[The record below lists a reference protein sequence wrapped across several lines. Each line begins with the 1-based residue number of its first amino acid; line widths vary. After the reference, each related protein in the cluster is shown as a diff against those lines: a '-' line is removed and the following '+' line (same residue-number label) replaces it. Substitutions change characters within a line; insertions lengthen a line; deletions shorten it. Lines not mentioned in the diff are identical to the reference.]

1 MSDPQREAT
10 AIEARLRALG
20 DPERAANEARYLKSE
35 RRHLGVRV
43 PEVRREARA
52 TAKSVTTRRQ
62 LTALA
67 RALWDSPV
75 HERRCCAAYLLQA
88 RAELLAPADLA
99 LLERLIR
106 EAETWALVDVLAAS
120 VVGPLLLAHPEAAE
134 RIDRWARD
142 RDFWVRRAA
151 LLSQLPAAR
160 EGRSLQRFFRYAD
173 AMLEER
179 EFFIRKAIGWVLRE
193 ASKSRPEEVYLWL
206 LPRAGRASGVT
217 YREAVKYL
225 PPGQR
230 ESLWLTRT
238 AATGGR

>member
-1 MSDPQREAT
+1 MSGPEREA
-10 AIEARLRALG
+10 AQIEANLRALAR
-20 DPERAANEARYLKSE
+20 PERAANEARYLKSRLE
-35 RRHLGVRV
+35 HIGARV
-43 PEVRREARA
+43 PEVRHEATRAAGEVGSRRE
-52 TAKSVTTRRQ
+52 
-62 LTALA
+62 LLALVD
-67 RALWDSPV
+67 ALWAAPV
-75 HERRCCAAYLLQA
+75 HELRLCAACLLQA
-88 RAELLAPADLA
+88 RVELLRPADLP
-99 LLERLIR
+99 LLERLVR

-120 VVGPLLLAHPEAAE
+120 VVGPLLVAHPEAAE
-134 RIDRWARD
+134 RIDAWAED

-160 EGRSLQRFFRYAD
+160 GGASLQRFFRYAE

-238 AATGGR
+238 AATRGR